1 MSNSQIKRTHA
12 TRLQPRARKNQVA
25 AVTPV
30 WQEGQPIRILLAED
44 HTIVRKGIRS
54 LLDRSP
60 EFRVVA
66 EAADGQEALRLAEL
80 HRPDLV
86 IMDRGCP

>member
-44 HTIVRKGIRS
+44 HTIVRRGISAATRVFRQGAVGVNIEWTRS
-54 LLDRSP
+54 APWVTTGR
-60 EFRVVA
+60 
-66 EAADGQEALRLAEL
+66 
-80 HRPDLV
+80 
-86 IMDRGCP
+86 